1 MAGTLYV
8 VGTPIGNL
16 KDITYRAVETL
27 SSVDVIAC
35 EDTRVSLKLLS
46 YYNVKK
52 PLISYYKQNENLN
65 QLFPALFFGKDNFAA

>member
-52 PLISYYKQNENLN
+52 PLSVITNKKK
-65 QLFPALFFGKDNFAA
+65 GKARKR

>member
-52 PLISYYKQNENLN
+52 PLISITNKKN
-65 QLFPALFFGKDNFAA
+65 AKARKR